1 MAKIYLQKRVISGKP
16 PSKFMGKRKIKT
28 LELGTVP
35 LLVRIGQASRLFGIG
50 RPQLMDL
57 VKAGKVR
64 TIRLSPRGQHRFP
77 TYELAHALG
86 MSDMVAR
93 VGIPVNR
100 DLLRNLEDEI
110 RDAVSR
116 VQEAFRHELRSELAK
131 LRQDIVQ
138 EPDRPPSPP
147 AVNKPLKGYQP
158 QVSVGGSY

>member
-1 MAKIYLQKRVISGKP
+1 
-16 PSKFMGKRKIKT
+16 MGKRKIKT

-138 EPDRPPSPP
+138 EP
-147 AVNKPLKGYQP
+147 
-158 QVSVGGSY
+158 